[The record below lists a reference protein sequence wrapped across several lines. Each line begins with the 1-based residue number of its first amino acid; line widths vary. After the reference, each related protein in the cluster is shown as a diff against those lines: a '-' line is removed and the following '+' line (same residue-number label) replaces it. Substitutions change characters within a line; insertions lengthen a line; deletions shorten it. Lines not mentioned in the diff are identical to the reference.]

1 MPKTKIIAG
10 LLAMAVTSAALYAA
24 PGIKADTDGNKTVTK
39 AEAVAAADARFAKM
53 DANGDGVLNEA
64 DKAAKVKA
72 HFAKMDTDKNGA
84 ISEAEFIAAHEMRA
98 EMREDRREKHME
110 HGGKMGRHGGHH
122 GGMKMLA
129 VADTNGDKVVSQAE
143 FRAVAEARFA
153 RADANSDGT
162 ISADERK
169 AQRGKWRNHG
179 AANAPVTPDA
189 G

>member
-1 MPKTKIIAG
+1 MTKTKIIAG
-10 LLAMAVTSAALYAA
+10 LLAMTAASAAIYAA
-24 PGIKADTDGNKTVTK
+24 PGMKADADGDKIVTK

-53 DANGDGVLNEA
+53 DANADGVLNEA

-72 HFAKMDTDKNGA
+72 HFAKMDADQNGA
-84 ISEAEFIAAHEMRA
+84 ISEAEFVAAHEMRA
-98 EMREDRREKHME
+98 EKREDRREKRMG
-110 HGGKMGRHGGHH
+110 HGGMMGRHGGHH

-129 VADTNGDKVVSQAE
+129 IADTNGDKAVSQAE

-153 RADANSDGT
+153 KADANSDGT
-162 ISADERK
+162 ISAEERK

-179 AANAPVTPDA
+179 GAHGPVTPDA